1 LVELGRASDVL
12 QHPVHPYTRSLIAA
26 VPGLDGR
33 MPIGL
38 PGSPPM
44 DGPSERG
51 CEFRDRCPLAE
62 SGCAHRAYAPE
73 RVGEGHAASCSRGAA
88 GAAPDGPEAGGGES
102 TE

>member
-73 RVGEGHAASCSRGAA
+73 RIEEGHAASCSRGAA
-88 GAAPDGPEAGGGES
+88 GAAPSIPAAGREEG
-102 TE
+102 TV